1 MSNFDRLNGRM
12 KALNVDATTDANAEA
27 YKQYERKMELTE
39 ELSLRKKDLQK
50 AKELVLMVSVGYVA
64 DMKETLQKMKRVL
77 RRLGY
82 IDDADV
88 VQEKGRVACEINSA
102 DELLI
107 TELIYDGVFIDLD
120 PKQCVALLAAIT
132 FQEKVRMGWRS
143 DAKDDETMKVRAE
156 MKGAY
161 DKLKETARRV
171 ATVCNEC
178 KLPVDVEEYVGKL
191 KPTMMEILYEWAS
204 GSKFSDICKM
214 TNVFE
219 GTIIRY
225 IRLLGR

>member
-1 MSNFDRLNGRM
+1 M
-12 KALNVDATTDANAEA
+12 
-27 YKQYERKMELTE
+27 
-39 ELSLRKKDLQK
+39 
-50 AKELVLMVSVGYVA
+50 
-64 DMKETLQKMKRVL
+64 
-77 RRLGY
+77 
-82 IDDADV
+82 
-88 VQEKGRVACEINSA
+88 
-102 DELLI
+102 
-107 TELIYDGVFIDLD
+107 
-120 PKQCVALLAAIT
+120 
-132 FQEKVRMGWRS
+132 RMGWRS